1 MKRRICRVPG
11 CEAKLARGNIS
22 TVCVNHMHAPGLCQ
36 CRQCTKQ
43 DVKPKNAGLR
53 DNPNVLYELP
63 TYDAPLSEWLKPLS
77 AQMINRRM
85 HTGGS
90 TVAPSLHG
98 SRLSKSGSLRERV
111 NA

>member
-22 TVCVNHMHAPGLCQ
+22 TVCVNHMH
-36 CRQCTKQ
+36 
-43 DVKPKNAGLR
+43 
-53 DNPNVLYELP
+53 
-63 TYDAPLSEWLKPLS
+63 APLSEWLKPLS

-98 SRLSKSGSLRERV
+98 SRLSKSGSLRGRV